1 MGSELCIR
9 DRFRK
14 SIYKVDDLIFDLILK
29 RFDYVEKIGNIKK
42 EINMPVDDKARE
54 EIIIERLSKKLSTKI
69 NYKEIKKIISPIIS
83 ISKDIQRRKK

>member
-1 MGSELCIR
+1 MNRKVIKELR
-9 DRFRK
+9 S
-14 SIYKVDDLIFDLILK
+14 SIDKVDDQIFDLILK

-54 EIIIERLSKKLSTKI
+54 EIIIERLSEKLSTKI
-69 NYKEIKKIISPIIS
+69 NYKEIKKIIDPIIS

>member
-1 MGSELCIR
+1 MNKKVIKELR
-9 DRFRK
+9 N
-14 SIYKVDDLIFDLILK
+14 SIDKVDDQIFDLILK

-54 EIIIERLSKKLSTKI
+54 EIIIERLSEKLSTKI

>member
-1 MGSELCIR
+1 MNKKVIKELRNRI
-9 DRFRK
+9 DK
-14 SIYKVDDLIFDLILK
+14 IDDQIFDLILK

-54 EIIIERLSKKLSTKI
+54 EIIIKRLSEKLSTKI
-69 NYKEIKKIISPIIS
+69 NYKEIKKIIDPIIS

>member
-1 MGSELCIR
+1 MNRKVIKELR
-9 DRFRK
+9 N
-14 SIYKVDDLIFDLILK
+14 SIDKVDDQIFDLILK

>member
-1 MGSELCIR
+1 MNRKVIKELRSRI
-9 DRFRK
+9 D
-14 SIYKVDDLIFDLILK
+14 KVDDQIFDLILK

-54 EIIIERLSKKLSTKI
+54 EIIIKRLSEKLSTKI
-69 NYKEIKKIISPIIS
+69 NYKEIKKIIGPIIS